1 MPELDPSRGRAHWTL
16 FAPAFIVAFCYG
28 LIWAVLVFIGRG
40 DGAVARICILVFSI
54 GTPLLLVYGFLR
66 YNSVWIVVAGNVL
79 RFSRGW
85 PRIGDEQIKLRDI
98 ASIKLLQSFIGR
110 AFGVGEILVE
120 LHNGQRFRISDI
132 ATPEQL
138 VHELNMALA
147 NSRYGGQTNNE

>member
-1 MPELDPSRGRAHWTL
+1 MPGLDTSRGRAHWTL
-16 FAPAFIVAFCYG
+16 FAPALIVAFCYG
-28 LIWAVLVFIGRG
+28 LIWAVLVFLGRG

-66 YNSVWIVVAGNVL
+66 YNSVWIVVAEDLL

-85 PRIGDEQIKLRDI
+85 PRIGDEQIKLHDI
-98 ASIKLLQSFIGR
+98 ASIRLLQSFIGR

-132 ATPEQL
+132 ATPEQV

-147 NSRYGGQTNNE
+147 NSRYSGEASHE